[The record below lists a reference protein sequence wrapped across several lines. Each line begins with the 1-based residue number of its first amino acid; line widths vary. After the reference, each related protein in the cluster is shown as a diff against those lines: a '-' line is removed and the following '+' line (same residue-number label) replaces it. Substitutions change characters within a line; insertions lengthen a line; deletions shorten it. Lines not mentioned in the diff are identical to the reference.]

1 MKEHEEDEQISVMN
15 RIPLHNRIPIWE
27 KKSYPPLEPFI
38 IIRELINR

>member
-27 KKSYPPLEPFI
+27 KKKLPTTWAFHH
-38 IIRELINR
+38 N